1 MKNIKRILMTIK
13 SQFTKSTPTPSRT
26 SVFFSTI
33 GHLVQNGRVIQER
46 DFKIE
51 KSADMRLLHMNIES
65 VYREYAQ
72 TTTYHDRLTKQSLLA
87 YLQANTA
94 WVSFGRSF
102 CNNEQQP
109 MQSVVFNYDILKE
122 KLAGNIFLLNL

>member
-1 MKNIKRILMTIK
+1 MKTIKKALKTIK
-13 SQFTKSTPTPSRT
+13 SHFSHKPSSPNRMLT
-26 SVFFSTI
+26 FFSTLDRLI
-33 GHLVQNGRVIQER
+33 DAGQVLEGRDYKLEQT
-46 DFKIE
+46 
-51 KSADMRLLHMNIES
+51 ADMRLLHMNIES

-87 YLQANTA
+87 YLQTNTA